1 MTEKKLQVQE
11 TAIKDEGR
19 VKRKSDLTLW
29 QAVTMSIVAILAV
42 AVGTIYGTILF

>member
-1 MTEKKLQVQE
+1 MTEKELQVQE

-19 VKRKSDLTLW
+19 VKQKSDLTLW

-42 AVGTIYGTILF
+42 AVGTIYGTVLF